1 MLRSRTRQGPVPAG
15 KELTVEILRNGRKLA
30 FTVALDR
37 GEFYATIGD
46 VQVYEENTM
55 LGGEPFR
62 LTAEF
67 IVETDARL
75 FLEAK
80 YGRAT
85 HAPHFEAKG

>member
-1 MLRSRTRQGPVPAG
+1 
-15 KELTVEILRNGRKLA
+15 
-30 FTVALDR
+30 
-37 GEFYATIGD
+37 
-46 VQVYEENTM
+46 
-55 LGGEPFR
+55 

>member
-1 MLRSRTRQGPVPAG
+1 M
-15 KELTVEILRNGRKLA
+15 EILRNGQKLA
-30 FTVALDR
+30 FTIALDR

-67 IVETDARL
+67 ITETDAKL

-80 YGRAT
+80 YGRQ
-85 HAPHFEAKG
+85 K